1 MKPVFQTRYG
11 EGRGNCFQAALAS
24 ILELELD
31 EVPDFVNAYRDDWFK
46 EVERWL
52 YEKFRAVY
60 VATEYEH
67 FLENF
72 ADLRASGVYYI
83 QVGPNQNDVM
93 HCVVAQHG
101 KMVHNPNR
109 TCMGLKEVKYC
120 EFLAFLNIGE
130 DDAGSERK
138 EAISSD

>member
-11 EGRGNCFQAALAS
+11 EGKGNCFQAALAS
-24 ILELELD
+24 VLELELE
-31 EVPDFVNAYRDDWFK
+31 EVPDFVNVYQDDWFK

-52 YEKFRAVY
+52 YKKFRAVY
-60 VATEYEH
+60 VFVTYED

-72 ADLRASGVYYI
+72 ADLRASGTYYI

-101 KMVHNPNR
+101 EMVHNPNR
-109 TCMGLKEVKYC
+109 TCKGLKEVKYC
-120 EFLAFLNIGE
+120 EFLAFLNIGD
-130 DDAGSERK
+130 DDAGSEGE
-138 EAISSD
+138 EAGGSV